1 MALNSIELDGNVIKA
16 LRFIQEKPGCH
27 LRQIKKGLNISMG
40 SAQYHLSQLERMG
53 RISSVRRGLYKFYF
67 PAGVFHNKEKSVLEV
82 LGHET
87 TRNLLMY
94 IIEYRNPTHTDIIN
108 YLEISS
114 FSVITNNIRDQGW

>member
-1 MALNSIELDGNVIKA
+1 LALNKIEQEGNAIKA
-16 LRFIQEKPGCH
+16 LQFIQATPGCH

-40 SAQYHLSQLERMG
+40 SAQYHLSQLEKMG

-82 LGHET
+82 LSHEM
-87 TRNLLMY
+87 TRDLLMY
-94 IIEYRNPTHTDIIN
+94 IIEQRDPTHTDLIN

-114 FSVITNNIRDQGW
+114 SSVNWHTTRLIEL